1 MSDASEANVPAP
13 VASLA
18 DDAGGGDRFAKVRA
32 WLLLATV
39 ALMSLSA
46 NVGPLMRD
54 LLPDSLKGMLPG
66 FLKKIAETG
75 KPLYLSPFDVLLPL
89 MVLCL
94 LYELV
99 KCRVR
104 LRSVPVPNL
113 VLAAIAVASILWAT
127 PRDLGV
133 WYRSAW
139 FSTVL
144 LAFLGVWVFRALVP
158 GVQAYRR
165 LALLLGAALAL
176 CFLYALYQYVQPRGR
191 PLAPGEDDLALA
203 GGVTD
208 VRLGGW
214 YAYRGHLAA
223 QVAMLVPACAAFVAL
238 DRDPAVRFA
247 ALSLGTLALCV
258 CLSGGGYLGASVG
271 VLAVAGA
278 LGASNVEGR
287 WRRAGLAVAALLFVT
302 TVLLPRL
309 PRDNPQV
316 LWRSVTLYV
325 PVDAPEGTYPD
336 DVTTDRLRRHQAV
349 LNRLRQDGTWMR
361 GVGAGNF
368 QGAISADYYKRPY
381 EKPSVRTDYEAMWGT
396 QGDEPMAF
404 GLWETTALELG
415 AWGMVALAWVFLA
428 WAAAALAAFVRAGP
442 NEHVR
447 RTLALASLG
456 AAAGALVFSLYGTP
470 LARGIGG
477 TFAFFMGLALY
488 LNTCPS
494 EAHSEENP

>member
-1 MSDASEANVPAP
+1 MSDAIEPNASAAPPVLAASVP
-13 VASLA
+13 
-18 DDAGGGDRFAKVRA
+18 DRFAKVCA
-32 WLLLATV
+32 WLTFATV
-39 ALMSLSA
+39 ALMSLSL

-54 LLPDSLKGMLPG
+54 LFPEALKGKLPG

-75 KPLYLSPFDVLLPL
+75 KPLYLSPFDLLIPL

-94 LYELV
+94 LYALAAR
-99 KCRVR
+99 RVR

-113 VLAAIAVASILWAT
+113 VLAAIAVASILWAS
-127 PRDLGV
+127 PVQVGG
-133 WYRSAW
+133 WIRSAW
-139 FSTVL
+139 AGTALV
-144 LAFLGVWVFRALVP
+144 AFFGVWVFRALVP
-158 GVQAYRR
+158 DVQTYRR
-165 LALLLGAALAL
+165 LALLLGGALAL

-191 PLAPGEDDLALA
+191 PLASGESDLSLA

-223 QVAMLVPACAAFVAL
+223 QVAMLVPACAAFVAM
-238 DRDPAVRFA
+238 DRDSAVRWA
-247 ALSLGTLALCV
+247 ALSLGVLALCV
-258 CLSGGGYLGASVG
+258 CLSGGGYLGAGVG
-271 VLAVAGA
+271 VLAVAAA

-287 WRRAGLAVAALLFVT
+287 WRRAGLAVVALLFVT

-316 LWRSVTLYV
+316 LWRSVTLYA

-349 LNRLRQDGTWMR
+349 LNRLRKDGAWMR

-368 QGAISADYYKRPY
+368 QAGVNEFYKRPY
-381 EKPSVRTDYEAMWGT
+381 DKPSVATDDEAKWGSL
-396 QGDEPMAF
+396 GDEPMAF

-415 AWGMVALAWVFLA
+415 AWGVVALAWIFLA

-442 NEHVR
+442 EEHAR

-456 AAAGALVFSLYGTP
+456 AAAGALAFSLYGTP

-488 LNTCPS
+488 LNVRPS
-494 EAHSEENP
+494 DAYSEDKP

>member
-1 MSDASEANVPAP
+1 MSDAAETNAPAAP
-13 VASLA
+13 EPALA
-18 DDAGGGDRFAKVRA
+18 GAPDRFAQVRA
-32 WLLLATV
+32 WLLLVTV

-66 FLKKIAETG
+66 FLKGIAETG
-75 KPLYLSPFDVLLPL
+75 KPLYVSPFDLLLPL
-89 MVLCL
+89 MVLFL
-94 LYELV
+94 LYGIV
-99 KCRVR
+99 TGRVR
-104 LRSVPVPNL
+104 LPSVPVPNL
-113 VLAAIAVASILWAT
+113 VLAVVAVASILWAS
-127 PRDLGV
+127 PVQYSV
-133 WYRSAW
+133 WMRSACG
-139 FSTVL
+139 STVL
-144 LAFLGVWVFRALVP
+144 VAFLGVWVFRALVP
-158 GVQAYRR
+158 DVQAYRR
-165 LALLLGAALAL
+165 LALVLGAALAL
-176 CFLYALYQYVQPRGR
+176 CVLYALYQYVQPRGR
-191 PLAPGEDDLALA
+191 PLAPGEEDLALA

-238 DRDPAVRFA
+238 DRDPAVRYG
-247 ALSLGTLALCV
+247 ALALGTLALCV
-258 CLSGGGYLGASVG
+258 CLSGGGYLGAGVG
-271 VLAVAGA
+271 VLAVAAA
-278 LGASNVEGR
+278 LGASTVEGR

-316 LWRSVTLYV
+316 LWRTVTLYA
-325 PVDAPEGTYPD
+325 PVDAPEGEYPD

-349 LNRLRQDGTWMR
+349 LNRLRTDGTWMR

-368 QGAISADYYKRPY
+368 QAGANEFYKRPY
-381 EKPSVRTDYEAMWGT
+381 EKPSVPTDDEAKWGT

-415 AWGMVALAWVFLA
+415 AWGVVALLWVFLA
-428 WAAAALAAFVRAGP
+428 WAAAALAAFIRSGP
-442 NEHVR
+442 EEQER

-488 LNTCPS
+488 LNARSSDAQSGGKP
-494 EAHSEENP
+494 

>member
-1 MSDASEANVPAP
+1 MSDAIEPNVSAAP
-13 VASLA
+13 PVLASSA
-18 DDAGGGDRFAKVRA
+18 PNRFAKVRA
-32 WLLLATV
+32 GLLLATV

-66 FLKKIAETG
+66 FLKKVAETG
-75 KPLYLSPFDVLLPL
+75 KPLYLSPFDLLLPL

-94 LYELV
+94 LYEIL
-99 KCRVR
+99 KWRVR
-104 LRSVPVPNL
+104 MRSVPVPNL

-165 LALLLGAALAL
+165 LALLLGGALAL
-176 CFLYALYQYVQPRGR
+176 CVLYALYQYVQPRGR
-191 PLAPGEDDLALA
+191 PLAPGEEDLALA

-238 DRDPAVRFA
+238 DRDPAVRYG
-247 ALSLGTLALCV
+247 ALSLGALALCV
-258 CLSGGGYLGASVG
+258 CLSGGGYLGAGVG
-271 VLAVAGA
+271 VLAVAAA

-302 TVLLPRL
+302 TVVLPRL

-316 LWRSVTLYV
+316 LWRSVTLYA
-325 PVDAPEGTYPD
+325 PVDAPEGVYPD

-368 QGAISADYYKRPY
+368 QAGVNRYYKAPY
-381 EKPSVRTDYEAMWGT
+381 DKPSVSTDDEAKWGT

-415 AWGMVALAWVFLA
+415 AWGVVALAWVFLA

-442 NEHVR
+442 DEHER

-488 LNTCPS
+488 LNARPS
-494 EAHSEENP
+494 EGHSEETP